1 MEIEQNILKEIAIEY
16 FDIGDEEKFNNDW
29 KNFIYCYER
38 MRNCPCVKA
47 KDLYSFIDALYLVA
61 SDIASDDFFKTTVDL
76 YGNRFYN
83 YVEKHKSLEDMVD
96 DALYRIYDE
105 DAIPSLSE
113 QYIRI
118 KKLER

>member
-61 SDIASDDFFKTTVDL
+61 SDIA
-76 YGNRFYN
+76 N
-83 YVEKHKSLEDMVD
+83 YAEKHKSLEDLVD